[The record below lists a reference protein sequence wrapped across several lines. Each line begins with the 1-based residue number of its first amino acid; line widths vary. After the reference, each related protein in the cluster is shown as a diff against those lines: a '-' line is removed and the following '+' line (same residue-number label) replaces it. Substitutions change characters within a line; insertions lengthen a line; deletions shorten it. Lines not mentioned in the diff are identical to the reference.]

1 MSKIGKRVF
10 SVLLFVFV
18 SVLFIPTFVKADSEN
33 EIIEKVEIE
42 GINLNIKVG
51 ERPTLSARLTKYADD
66 IKLDETFMSLNRV
79 SYITT
84 EEESSS
90 DPDELIKDYVYYHII
105 DLEIKDGSNYIFDNN
120 TKFYLNG
127 VEKKPSYVSEDG
139 TLAVIAD
146 ESEKLIPE
154 NYVASAELDEDF
166 AIAQNNRVN
175 EILVKLIKEG
185 KVKYK
190 EDETIPIIE
199 DAISNNRNIE
209 IELGVSESMTKSQIY
224 FYSEDFAKI
233 DENIGEGY
241 SLGAYYYVDILVFVD
256 GYLIGEIS
264 EIDEPISITIPY
276 PNGLPP
282 VQNGYKRVWKILRDH
297 NGVVDMLDG
306 ERTND
311 GISFINDKH
320 SSFASIYY
328 DEKVEE
334 TSEIVNPS
342 TGDTVYTYIGFAIIS
357 VLIFIC
363 VRIKEIKL

>member
-1 MSKIGKRVF
+1 
-10 SVLLFVFV
+10 
-18 SVLFIPTFVKADSEN
+18 
-33 EIIEKVEIE
+33 
-42 GINLNIKVG
+42 
-51 ERPTLSARLTKYADD
+51 
-66 IKLDETFMSLNRV
+66 
-79 SYITT
+79 
-84 EEESSS
+84 
-90 DPDELIKDYVYYHII
+90 
-105 DLEIKDGSNYIFDNN
+105 
-120 TKFYLNG
+120 
-127 VEKKPSYVSEDG
+127 
-139 TLAVIAD
+139 
-146 ESEKLIPE
+146 
-154 NYVASAELDEDF
+154 
-166 AIAQNNRVN
+166 
-175 EILVKLIKEG
+175 
-185 KVKYK
+185 
-190 EDETIPIIE
+190 
-199 DAISNNRNIE
+199 
-209 IELGVSESMTKSQIY
+209 MTKSQIY

-311 GISFINDKH
+311 GISFINDKY
-320 SSFASIYY
+320 SSFASVYY